1 MDKKVMAN
9 AFKRIVERDGNLLE
23 FVPDELKDE
32 KMCMY
37 AIANDLKAFKFV
49 PEDMR
54 GSVLG
59 ESPREF
65 ITSHILWW
73 KVLEDIP
80 KELLSK
86 EICSELIEKEVEF
99 FPGVPEEF
107 IDEEM
112 CKSVLQRNGGYL
124 KDVPEKLKTQEICN
138 LAIKNS
144 LMHTIEYVPEDKR
157 TLELYT
163 LMVKENSEYYG
174 RYEDD
179 EKVWLAERLMELL
192 SVVPKEMQTAEMYE
206 IIGAKY
212 PFAENFLDITPKNLI
227 TQKLCMELIKKD
239 GRVLAVVPED
249 MRTQELCLEAI
260 RNKGNI
266 KEVPENLRN
275 GDMYIEYL
283 NSIARSRTGRNSS
296 RFSRFEIDKKNS
308 KVEAFIEK
316 IPESIKSE
324 EFWTKLVEKNGYY
337 LMYIPANI
345 KNEKLYTKAIQS
357 FPDCVVNIPKIDITQ
372 EMWIEAVKNGVGLKY
387 VEEDYRTPEL
397 YLEIL
402 KNKEY
407 YYKVFDIPEEKK
419 NWDIYVY
426 AAKYNKIKY
435 DDIPEEITSNRK
447 FWEAVIDKNA
457 SLLKHAPKDMITPD
471 LCQKLIE
478 DSPYNIEN
486 IPEEFVT
493 LDMCKFVM
501 QPKDNSKN
509 IFSKYIFK
517 CIPPQYIMEF
527 VPNAP
532 TGTFDGLKLE
542 EFLECVPEEKRTDIF
557 YIKLL
562 SYGKEGKKYIPGKF
576 LRRQEFWEKIVDNSR
591 CEFELVPDKY
601 KTQEMC
607 IKAVKDDEYNF
618 QYVPENMKNKEIYEA
633 VVDGRAKY
641 VHLNR
646 IQNVLEDIPVKY
658 ITPEMYAKGIWGG
671 YNIDEK
677 AELDVMLK
685 MYKFDKLHHFVPG
698 VNVLKKYPSDQIEK
712 FDKKIW
718 WHLTKNELYNSSDDA
733 KNALVEALLSF
744 GAFEKDE
751 NQEERVGMI
760 EHFATYL
767 PKKRFKISLDNFW
780 DSEKEIINNNF
791 DIKKYN
797 KYVVNTEKMLEEPD
811 FLSLFESQ
819 EKADEEL
826 DYIIWDVLGGTEL
839 SETQMKNV
847 LEEYGVDTNENAV
860 IRYVLQKGY
869 DKQIDENNVGIL
881 LKTDLQELKSNNPEE
896 GYELEKRIRKIYYKA
911 DPSFM
916 MTPTKLH
923 RIFDGMDMKYKP
935 DFYEFFK
942 NNTTEILKNQKK
954 QNEISKIQK
963 QWDEIVNANLGQRI
977 TFDKC
982 EKYLYEKRYKNVE
995 FADIGKLASNC
1006 GYSQEQF
1013 ERVQDIYREQLKR
1026 KESSIPQIE
1035 GKCKDSKYTYKVLRL
1050 DDPTAIFVGELT
1062 DCCQAIDDAGESCM
1076 IHSTTSPNGRVL
1088 IVQDESGKVL
1098 AQSWLWRN
1106 KNVICF
1112 DNIEAVQKD
1121 SNNKKVVSN
1130 EILKAVK
1137 KAAKA
1142 FVEEDKTRIK
1152 KYEQEEMSKLEE
1164 EKANMTNGEYEK
1176 KVTELRKTIK
1186 GQQLNKV
1193 TVGIGYTDIDI
1204 SKLKHDDE
1212 NKYPE
1217 ESVDYIHDSRIQL
1230 VLYEDSS
1237 VEHEDSA
1244 DDIKTVTALYSDNE
1258 KSKKVINLDTSEIEY
1273 IGTYIEDELDEY
1285 EEDIENEDGMIDF
1298 EEGYIDMGEIETVI
1312 NHPQDRAKARQ
1323 ALENIKEYLRSRE
1336 GMEI

>member
-1 MDKKVMAN
+1 MDKEVMAN
-9 AFKRIVERDGNLLE
+9 AFKRIVEKDGSLLE
-23 FVPDELKDE
+23 FVPTELIDEE
-32 KMCMY
+32 MCIY
-37 AIANDLKAFKFV
+37 AVWDDSKAFKFV
-49 PEDMR
+49 PENMR
-54 GSVLG
+54 GAVLAKM
-59 ESPREF
+59 PYEF
-65 ITSHILWW
+65 RAYTGILWW

-80 KELLSK
+80 KELLST
-86 EICSELIEKEVEF
+86 EICKQALEKEVKY
-99 FPGVPEEF
+99 FPGVPEEY

-112 CKSVLQRNGGYL
+112 CMSVVQKRGDFLEY
-124 KDVPEKLKTQEICN
+124 VPQKFRTYEICKE
-138 LAIKNS
+138 AIKES
-144 LMHTIEYVPEDKR
+144 GMHAIDYVPEDKR
-157 TLELYT
+157 TSDLYT
-163 LMVKENSEYYG
+163 LLVKQNTEYFKSI
-174 RYEDD
+174 DIDTD
-179 EKVWLAERLMELL
+179 EKQWLAERLMDPIEII
-192 SVVPKEMQTAEMYE
+192 PKEIQTAEMYE
-206 IIGAKY
+206 MIGEKY
-212 PFAENFLDITPKNLI
+212 PYPKNFLDIVPKEFMDKNFWMQLI
-227 TQKLCMELIKKD
+227 EKNGRYLGYAPSNIIDNELYLKAIQSYPD
-239 GRVLAVVPED
+239 GIGWFIP
-249 MRTQELCLEAI
+249 
-260 RNKGNI
+260 
-266 KEVPENLRN
+266 KEKITR
-275 GDMYIEYL
+275 DMYIEAFKQGVELDSYYDEDYEEL
-283 NSIARSRTGRNSS
+283 
-296 RFSRFEIDKKNS
+296 FSDEELARFE
-308 KVEAFIEK
+308 E
-316 IPESIKSE
+316 
-324 EFWTKLVEKNGYY
+324 W
-337 LMYIPANI
+337 M
-345 KNEKLYTKAIQS
+345 
-357 FPDCVVNIPKIDITQ
+357 
-372 EMWIEAVKNGVGLKY
+372 
-387 VEEDYRTPEL
+387 TPEV
-397 YLEIL
+397 YCEIL
-402 KNKEY
+402 KDTDCFYRIPKE
-407 YYKVFDIPEEKK
+407 KRTFDV
-419 NWDIYVY
+419 YVC
-426 AAKYNKIKY
+426 AAQNDRIRFK
-435 DDIPEEITSNRK
+435 DIPEEISSDRK
-447 FWEAVIDKNA
+447 FWKAVIDKNTNF
-457 SLLKHAPKDMITPD
+457 LKYAPKDMITPEI
-471 LCQKLIE
+471 CEKAME
-478 DSPYNIEN
+478 DSPRNIAN
-486 IPEEFVT
+486 IPEEFRT
-493 LDMCKFVM
+493 LDICKAAMLPRRIDDDDYYSGYDSHYF
-501 QPKDNSKN
+501 
-509 IFSKYIFK
+509 KYIPK
-517 CIPPQYIMEF
+517 EYIMEF
-527 VPNAP
+527 VPNAN
-532 TGTFDGLKLE
+532 TGIYDGLKLDKLFE
-542 EFLECVPEEKRTDIF
+542 YVPEDRRTEKF

-562 SYGKEGKKYIPGKF
+562 SYGDEGIKHIPEE
-576 LRRQEFWEKIVDNSR
+576 LLNSQEFWKKVVENSVY
-591 CEFELVPDKY
+591 EFDAVPDKY
-601 KTQEMC
+601 KTKAMC
-607 IKAVKDDEYNF
+607 IEAVKGYADNF
-618 QYVPENMKNKEIYEA
+618 KHVPENLIDKEIYEA
-633 VVDGRAKY
+633 LVDGRARK
-641 VHLNR
+641 VHLSGTRN
-646 IQNVLEDIPVKY
+646 ILKDIPAKY
-658 ITPEMYAKGIWGG
+658 ITPEIYAKGIYGG
-671 YNIDEK
+671 DKIDEK
-677 AELDVMLK
+677 VDLDIMLK
-685 MYKFDKLHHFVPG
+685 MYKFDKIHHFVPG
-698 VNVLKKYPSDQIEK
+698 VSVLRKYPIDQIEK

-718 WHLTKNELYNSSDDA
+718 WHLTKNGLYNSSDDA

-767 PKKRFKISLDNFW
+767 PKKRFKISLDNFL

-826 DYIIWDVLGGTEL
+826 DYIIWEVLGGTEL
-839 SETQMKNV
+839 SETQMKNA

-982 EKYLYEKRYKNVE
+982 EKFIYEKRYKNVE

-1050 DDPTAIFVGELT
+1050 DDPTALFVGELT

-1142 FVEEDKTRIK
+1142 FVEEDKTGIK

-1285 EEDIENEDGMIDF
+1285 EEDIENEDEMIDF